1 MNWRMHRTFKD
12 SLFMLSF
19 QGWIKEKA
27 VRRRILMNAFSLHAK
42 STCLNSI
49 EKNLSPETWKF
60 VLRRHRPDGLKE
72 EEEAACNDFNFF
84 IDQSHT
90 ALFAALLGKV
100 LQQHAILEED
110 CSNSH
115 MVQLKRKERKK
126 ERRSSSGLS
135 VLAAHVIWSGNTKQE
150 NNIRRVMEST
160 RYVMIT
166 VGDRWK
172 IELIRGTRHVNR
184 INNFIV

>member
-27 VRRRILMNAFSLHAK
+27 VSRRILMNAFSLHAK

-60 VLRRHRPDGLKE
+60 VLQHRPDGLKE

-126 ERRSSSGLS
+126 ERRSSSSGLS

-150 NNIRRVMEST
+150 NIRRVMEST

-172 IELIRGTRHVNR
+172 LELIRGTRHVNR

>member
-1 MNWRMHRTFKD
+1 
-12 SLFMLSF
+12 MLSF

-90 ALFAALLGKV
+90 ALFAVILGKV

-110 CSNSH
+110 CSKAILIWYNS
-115 MVQLKRKERKK
+115 KGKK
-126 ERRSSSGLS
+126 EKKKEAAAVDYQFSRRMWFDLETQNKRIIFVGL
-135 VLAAHVIWSGNTKQE
+135 WSQ
-150 NNIRRVMEST
+150 RVMLWSRLEIDENLSSLEERGMST
-160 RYVMIT
+160 V
-166 VGDRWK
+166 
-172 IELIRGTRHVNR
+172 LI
-184 INNFIV
+184 IL

>member
-90 ALFAALLGKV
+90 ALFAVILGKV

-110 CSNSH
+110 CSKAILIWYNS
-115 MVQLKRKERKK
+115 KGKK
-126 ERRSSSGLS
+126 EKKERSSSGG
-135 VLAAHVIWSGNTKQE
+135 LAISSRGACDLIWKHK
-150 NNIRRVMEST
+150 T
-160 RYVMIT
+160 REYS
-166 VGDRWK
+166 
-172 IELIRGTRHVNR
+172 
-184 INNFIV
+184 